1 VAEVIG
7 DLIDASS
14 VRGGTF
20 ELGSEAFAM
29 TRIVTGQFHEFQIS
43 SICAANAELH
53 SRLVREV
60 DAGVARL
67 REVM

>member
-1 VAEVIG
+1 LDG
-7 DLIDASS
+7 YRL
-14 VRGGTF
+14 
-20 ELGSEAFAM
+20 LGS
-29 TRIVTGQFHEFQIS
+29 GHEFQIS

-53 SRLVREV
+53 SRLVRDV